1 MSIAIGHDA
10 THIRRAQPGEAQLL
24 TGLAFRSK
32 ASNGYD
38 DAFMAACKAE
48 LEIWPDRIWD
58 GEIWVAEEG
67 RAIAGFGE
75 LRIEEGTAEVL
86 NMFVA
91 PERKGSGI
99 GRLLWAKLDER
110 ARALNAHRMG
120 VGSDPA
126 AQGFYMR
133 MGCVVVGREPSGSIP
148 GRELPRLEMR
158 LT

>member
-10 THIRRAQPGEAQLL
+10 THIRRAQPVEAGLL
-24 TGLAFRSK
+24 TGLAMRSK

-38 DAFMAACKAE
+38 EAFMAACKAE

-58 GEIWVAEEG
+58 GEIWVAEQAG
-67 RAIAGFGE
+67 TVLGFGE
-75 LRIEEGTAEVL
+75 VRIEEGTAEIL
-86 NMFVA
+86 AMFVE

-99 GRLLWAKLDER
+99 GRLLWAKLEER
-110 ARALNAHRMG
+110 ARAFSADRMG

-126 AQGFYMR
+126 ALGFYER
-133 MGCVVVGREPSGSIP
+133 MGCVFVGTEPSGSIA

-158 LT
+158 LA